1 MPSYDD
7 IPAGFC
13 LWVGAAIAPIHSFI
27 LVYCSIGFIVGDYE
41 YVTNCITFNL
51 VIDKHM
57 RYHYKNI
64 EQTHGYTSAQY
75 FALLFF

>member
-1 MPSYDD
+1 MMTYLPGSV
-7 IPAGFC
+7 

-57 RYHYKNI
+57 IVSY
-64 EQTHGYTSAQY
+64 
-75 FALLFF
+75 